1 VRVASGTSFGYPMRR
16 RDLWAAFL
24 VLAFLPALV
33 GCDLLGQ
40 LEGFLSRPTQQE
52 ISATEEILASE
63 TDCVDIHVRAVST
76 SGVNSENLGTGD
88 CLVAG
93 SYADFWLLKTSSAS
107 DVSVT
112 LESTAFG
119 PYVALFP
126 VDLQGET
133 ALKSEGVVDRDDD
146 GDGRAA
152 FTRRLSAGLYLVVA
166 NSIFEAE
173 SGGYTLRVQRGV
185 N

>member
-1 VRVASGTSFGYPMRR
+1 MCHRELCSALLVALLPG
-16 RDLWAAFL
+16 
-24 VLAFLPALV
+24 LA
-33 GCDLLGQ
+33 GCDLLSQ

-52 ISATEEILASE
+52 ISATELILASE
-63 TDCVDIHVRAVST
+63 TECVDVRVRAVST

-93 SYADFWLLKTSSAS
+93 SYADFWLLKTSSTS
-107 DVSVT
+107 DVSVI

-119 PYVALFP
+119 PYLALFP
-126 VDLQGET
+126 VDLQSET
-133 ALKSEGVVDRDDD
+133 ALRNEGVVDRDDD
-146 GDGRAA
+146 EDGRAA

>member
-1 VRVASGTSFGYPMRR
+1 MRHRVRWVAPLIFSFP
-16 RDLWAAFL
+16 
-24 VLAFLPALV
+24 PALA

-52 ISATEEILASE
+52 ISATAAILASE
-63 TDCVDIHVRAVST
+63 TECVDVRVRAVST
-76 SGVNSENLGTGD
+76 SGANSESLGTGD

-93 SYADFWLLKTSSAS
+93 SYADFWLLKISSTS
-107 DVSVT
+107 DVSLT
-112 LESTAFG
+112 LESTDFG
-119 PYVALFP
+119 PYLALFP
-126 VDLQGET
+126 VDLQSET
-133 ALKSEGVVDRDDD
+133 ALQNEGVVDRDDD
-146 GDGRAA
+146 DDGRAA

-173 SGGYTLRVQRGV
+173 TGGYSLRVARGV